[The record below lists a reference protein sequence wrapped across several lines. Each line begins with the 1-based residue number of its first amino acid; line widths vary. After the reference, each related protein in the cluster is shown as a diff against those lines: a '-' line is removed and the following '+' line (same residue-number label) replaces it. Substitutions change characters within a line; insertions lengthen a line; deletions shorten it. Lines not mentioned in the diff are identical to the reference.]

1 MRVGNLLSIVSCWSK
16 LPPFDISQSKMK
28 GKLFTLKPS

>member
-1 MRVGNLLSIVSCWSK
+1 MRVGNLLSGVSRWNWLS
-16 LPPFDISQSKMK
+16 PFNISQSKMK